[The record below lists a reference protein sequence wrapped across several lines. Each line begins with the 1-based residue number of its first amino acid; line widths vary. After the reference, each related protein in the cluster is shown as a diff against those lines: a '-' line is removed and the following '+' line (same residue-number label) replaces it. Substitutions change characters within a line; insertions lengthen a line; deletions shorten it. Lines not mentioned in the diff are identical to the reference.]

1 LSWHKINSDLINHI
15 NKMKLIDQVN
25 QIQKDARL
33 ALIKKLALKK
43 RKLSYATAMKSLDDN
58 APSIATEN
66 APSDLTFN
74 RQKDDLTKDIMERI
88 FG

>member
-1 LSWHKINSDLINHI
+1 
-15 NKMKLIDQVN
+15 MKLIDQVN
-25 QIQKDARL
+25 QIKKDARL
-33 ALIKKLALKK
+33 ALIKKLAGKDLKVT
-43 RKLSYATAMKSLDDN
+43 YHHAMKSIDDN

-74 RQKDDLTKDIMERI
+74 REKDDLTKDIIERI

>member
-1 LSWHKINSDLINHI
+1 
-15 NKMKLIDQVN
+15 MKLIDQVN

-74 RQKDDLTKDIMERI
+74 HQKDDLTKDIMERI

>member
-1 LSWHKINSDLINHI
+1 
-15 NKMKLIDQVN
+15 MKLIDQVN

-33 ALIKKLALKK
+33 SLIKKFARRK
-43 RKLSYATAMKSLDDN
+43 RKFSYADAMKSIDDN

-74 RQKDDLTKDIMERI
+74 REKDELTKDIMERI

>member
-1 LSWHKINSDLINHI
+1 
-15 NKMKLIDQVN
+15 MKLIDQVN

-33 ALIKKLALKK
+33 ALIKKFALKK
-43 RKLSYATAMKSLDDN
+43 RKLNYSNAMKGLDDN

-66 APSDLTFN
+66 APSDLKFN
-74 RQKDDLTKDIMERI
+74 REKDDLTKDLMERI